1 MFFVRFLYL
10 VRLLD
15 QGDEELNFSRLL
27 SHWLAITASIVAFLF
42 MSAGCGG
49 ESGPP
54 PTPTPALPGLLT
66 NTGEK
71 LATISTAKMT
81 MIDEKES
88 GAKFY
93 LSTIKSVEAQV
104 KAPDSF
110 KILVNADAPGF
121 GLIEIEMI
129 AIGENAF
136 LKFTEEA
143 PWAPLPLKQVPFN
156 FAGLGQ
162 TMRDVLFMVRDG
174 DGAITGSESVNG
186 IQTTRVEGKVLS
198 EHLSDLIT
206 SADPGLEL
214 VLTLWIDETDQ
225 SLKQMRIAGRLYNND
240 GPETSRLLTVY
251 DIDVPVEIEPPM

>member
-1 MFFVRFLYL
+1 M
-10 VRLLD
+10 
-15 QGDEELNFSRLL
+15 NMSRSL
-27 SHWLAITASIVAFLF
+27 SCGLAVAVSIVAFLF
-42 MSAGCGG
+42 MSIGCGE
-49 ESGPP
+49 ESGPS
-54 PTPTPALPGLLT
+54 PTPTPALSGLLT

-71 LATISTAKMT
+71 MAAISTAKLT

-93 LSTIKSVEAQV
+93 LSTIKSMEAQV

-110 KILVNADAPGF
+110 KILVNAEAPAFGF
-121 GLIEIEMI
+121 VEIEMI
-129 AIGENAF
+129 GIGEKAF
-136 LKFTEEA
+136 LRFTKEA

-162 TMRDVLFMVRDG
+162 TVRDVLFMVRDG
-174 DGAITGSESVNG
+174 DGAVTGSESVNG

-198 EHLSDLIT
+198 EQLSDLIT
-206 SADPGLEL
+206 SVDPGHEV
-214 VLTLWIDETDQ
+214 VLTLWIDEADQ
-225 SLKQMRIAGRLYNND
+225 TLKQMRITGRIYNDD